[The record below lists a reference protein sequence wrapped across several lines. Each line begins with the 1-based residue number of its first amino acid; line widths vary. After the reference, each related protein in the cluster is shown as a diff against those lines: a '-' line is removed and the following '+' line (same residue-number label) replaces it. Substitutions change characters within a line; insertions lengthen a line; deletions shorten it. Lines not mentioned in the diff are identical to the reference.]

1 MKLRIKGNSIRVRLT
16 KSEVEKI
23 CSGNTLEECTV
34 FGENIFKY
42 ELKQSN
48 IVNELSAG
56 FKSDTITIFLPS
68 SFIHD
73 WNSNDTVGFNT
84 TTKDGLYIL
93 VEKDF
98 KCLDET
104 TEDQSDNFENPHTTC
119 QE

>member
-1 MKLRIKGNSIRVRLT
+1 MKLRIKGNPIRVRLT

-23 CSGNTLEECTV
+23 CSGSSLEEKTV
-34 FGENIFKY
+34 FGENVFKY
-42 ELKQSN
+42 KL
-48 IVNELSAG
+48 ELSESVKKLTAKFEEG
-56 FKSDTITIFLPS
+56 IIIIQLPS
-68 SFIHD
+68 TLINNWST
-73 WNSNDTVGFNT
+73 NETVGFNET
-84 TTKDGLYIL
+84 SQDGLYIL